1 MNYFEQ
7 KEYMKNL
14 YGGADTSPKREYET
28 LSFDPEET
36 LSVDDIRQDYKYNQP
51 IRDYMIERMGVDYN
65 DKSDEEVVDDFV
77 KHMRYFNSNTVM
89 TAGEVRFVTKANKRQ
104 KETARKAYQIYDQLG
119 NVFVNDG
126 LMGAVKGV
134 GDYVFA
140 AASDPTNYLGILTGG
155 IGRAAAGGVQVS
167 GKQVIKAAV
176 RRAGREALQS
186 GATKQAAIDAG
197 RKAGREAAARA
208 AASGMTKKRTQG
220 VYDKVSKLIET
231 EAMKTIPKDAMK
243 KAQQDLFKSAAT
255 KSLYA
260 TTALDATAAVYQ
272 DIANQQARLEVGAQD
287 SFSKTQSAFSG
298 LLGGV
303 AGGAQLVARKIG
315 AGKSGLEDTRTETEK
330 LAQNTIDLY
339 APILK
344 KADTPEAAKAIRK
357 AADKWNAKVA
367 RGKKGRGEILNDSQ
381 LIKEIMFGDPAELKP
396 GEIGG
401 LVGVFRSKGYKIGKE
416 IHISDVM
423 TNVANSLTQKELK
436 DINTSL
442 GKHTGF
448 NFGNLTGTRVKL
460 GDLMADRFSEAGK
473 TLQVASEVS
482 KTLNAGLLAAETKI
496 KLQADPIKDA
506 QKREITLSDG
516 TKQLKPAEPFRYGQS
531 VWKRLL
537 VSSPATTALNVAGFS
552 QYYVGQTVADL
563 FSATGLMTKG
573 LAQSATNR
581 AAAQESF
588 RQARALS
595 SLQVQKIRN
604 LMDPYTTRD
613 AYMKFLED
621 PENLDTQKVLF
632 ETMAG
637 GVDASAKR
645 YGMNPDSKTF
655 RNVEAFTRA
664 MNQITGVRIQDTF
677 TKSQMFMTDMDKYL
691 RLKRGVTLKEAL
703 LSDDII
709 IDDDVISGAL
719 DTTLKSVFAKDYTTT
734 EQPELIRTAAKFVET
749 VSNTPFLGTI
759 LPFGRF
765 FNNVVATAYQ
775 WGPFSAPETLFKPMY
790 KRIVKNEG
798 MGVSEMD
805 AAARTTVGIAGL
817 ILAMQYDEE
826 RRDDGLGVYEINVGG
841 GKIIDAK
848 NTYPFSAFLA
858 AGRITNMLRN
868 SETVPPELIQEMG
881 TQVAV
886 GQLAKDAQFGNDLNN
901 LLDVLINQDEGA
913 RGASIDSF
921 AKTFG
926 NLTAGVTR
934 PLDAINKVVGFAM
947 GTDTAKDVR
956 QADGL
961 GLFTQTSTKYF
972 DNILEAFIGKTD
984 TITGEDLKVA
994 TREGEIYDANPFAR
1008 IFGLTIKQGRTAT
1021 EKAYSMSE
1029 MQAWTAN
1036 ERSKLPAYDRA
1047 FNGMLAPILE
1057 RSTQRLLR
1065 TERFKKA
1072 DLPERRGMLKA
1083 VLRSAKKQI
1092 RERLDDGYTTGGEN
1106 IKLRA
1111 VYKAQSKFSKEITR
1125 EAKKVMKEK
1134 FGVSGALEDYSFAE
1148 LDLFIS
1154 YSEHLKDAY
1163 DEADQL

>member
-14 YGGADTSPKREYET
+14 YGGVDTSTTKKEYET

-36 LSVDDIRQDYKYNQP
+36 LSVEDIRKDYKYSQP
-51 IRDYMIERMGVDYN
+51 IRDYMIERMGVDYQT
-65 DKSDEEVVDDFV
+65 KSDEDVVDDFV
-77 KHMRYFNSNTVM
+77 KHMRYFNANTVM

-155 IGRAAAGGVQVS
+155 LGRAAAGGAQVS
-167 GKQVIKAAV
+167 GRQVIKAAV
-176 RRAGREALQS
+176 RKAGRDALGS
-186 GATKQAAIDAG
+186 GATKKAARDAG
-197 RKAGREAAARA
+197 RRAGREAAARA
-208 AASGMTKKRTQG
+208 AAQGMSTKRTKG
-220 VYDKVSKLIET
+220 VYDKVSSIV
-231 EAMKTIPKDAMK
+231 EADTKKSIPRDAMK
-243 KAQQDLFKSAAT
+243 EAQKDLFKTAAN

-272 DIANQQARLEVGAQD
+272 DIANQNIMIDVGAQET
-287 SFSKTQSAFSG
+287 FSKTQSAFSG

-303 AGGAQLVARKIG
+303 AGGAQLVARKLG
-315 AGKSGLEDTRTETEK
+315 AGKSGFEDTRTETEK
-330 LAQNTIDLY
+330 LAQKTIDEY

-367 RGKKGRGEILNDSQ
+367 RGKKGRGKIDDSQ
-381 LIKEIMFGDPAELKP
+381 LIREIMFGDVD

-401 LVGVFRSKGYKIGKE
+401 LVGVFRSKGYKVGKE
-416 IHISDVM
+416 VHISDVM

-436 DINTSL
+436 DINTSMS
-442 GKHTGF
+442 KHTGF
-448 NFGNLTGTRVKL
+448 KFGNLTGARVKL

-473 TLQVASEVS
+473 TLQIASQVS

-496 KLQADPIKDA
+496 KLQSGIIKNA
-506 QKREITLSDG
+506 EESEITLADG
-516 TKQLKPAEPFRYGQS
+516 TKMPKPAEPLRYGQS

-563 FSATGLMTKG
+563 FSSTALMTLG
-573 LAQSATNR
+573 VAQSVTNR
-581 AAAQESF
+581 KAAQESF

-621 PENLDTQKVLF
+621 PENLDAQKVLF

-645 YGMNPDSKTF
+645 YGMNPDSKSF

-775 WGPFSAPETLFKPMY
+775 WGPFSAPETLLKPMY

-805 AAARTTVGIAGL
+805 AAARTTVGVAGL
-817 ILAMQYDEE
+817 ILASQYDKE

-858 AGRITNMLRN
+858 AGRIVNMLSN
-868 SETVPPELIQEMG
+868 SEKVPPELIQEMG

-901 LLDVLINQDEGA
+901 ILDVLINQDEGA
-913 RGASIDSF
+913 RGAQF
-921 AKTFG
+921 NAFQKTFG
-926 NLTAGVTR
+926 NILAGTTR
-934 PLDAINKVVGFAM
+934 PLDAVNKIVGFAM

-956 QADGL
+956 QADGA

-1029 MQAWTAN
+1029 MQAWTAS

-1057 RSTQRLLR
+1057 RQTQRLLR
-1065 TERFKKA
+1065 TEKFVKA

-1092 RERLDDGYTTGGEN
+1092 RDRLDDGYTTGDN
-1106 IKLRA
+1106 VKLRA
-1111 VYKAQSKFSKEITR
+1111 VYKAQSRFSKEITS
-1125 EAKKVMKEK
+1125 EAQKVMKEK
-1134 FGVSGALEDYSFAE
+1134 FGVSGEIEDYSFAE

-1163 DEADQL
+1163 DEAGQL

>member
-14 YGGADTSPKREYET
+14 YGSTDTSTKKEYET

-36 LSVDDIRQDYKYNQP
+36 LSVDDIRKDYKYNSP
-51 IRDYMIERMGVDYN
+51 IRDYMIERMGIDYQT
-65 DKSDEEVVDDFV
+65 KSDEAVVDDFV
-77 KHMRYFNSNTVM
+77 QHMRYFNSNTVS

-155 IGRAAAGGVQVS
+155 IGRAAAGGIQVS

-186 GATKQAAIDAG
+186 GATKKAAREVGREAG
-197 RKAGREAAARA
+197 RKAAARA
-208 AASGMTKKRTQG
+208 AAQGMSTKRTKG
-220 VYDKVSKLIET
+220 VYDKVSGIV
-231 EAMKTIPKDAMK
+231 EAEAKKSIPRDAMK
-243 KAQQDLFKSAAT
+243 AKQADLFKTAAT

-272 DIANQQARLEVGAQD
+272 DIANQEARLEVGAQD
-287 SFSKTQSAFSG
+287 SFSKTQSAFSA

-303 AGGAQLVARKIG
+303 AGGAQLVTRKLG
-315 AGKSGLEDTRTETEK
+315 AGKSGFEDTRTETEK
-330 LAQNTIDLY
+330 LAQRTIDEY

-367 RGKKGRGEILNDSQ
+367 RGKKGRGQTIDDSQ
-381 LIKEIMFGDPAELKP
+381 LIREIMFGDVE

-436 DINTSL
+436 DINTSMS
-442 GKHTGF
+442 KYTGF

-473 TLQVASEVS
+473 TLQVASQVS

-496 KLQADPIKDA
+496 KLQVNTIKKAESD
-506 QKREITLSDG
+506 EITLADG
-516 TKQLKPAEPFRYGQS
+516 TKAPKPAEPFRYGQS

-552 QYYVGQTVADL
+552 QYYVGQTIADL
-563 FSATGLMTKG
+563 FSSTALMTKG

-581 AAAQESF
+581 AGAQESF

-621 PENLDTQKVLF
+621 PANLDAQKVLF

-645 YGMNPDSKTF
+645 YGMDPNNPAF
-655 RNVEAFTRA
+655 RNVEAFTKA

-703 LSDDII
+703 LSDDIL
-709 IDDDVISGAL
+709 IDDEVIQGAL
-719 DTTLKSVFAKDYTTT
+719 DTTLKSVFAKDYTTA

-749 VSNTPFLGTI
+749 VSNTPGLGTI

-775 WGPFSAPETLFKPMY
+775 WSFLSAPETILKPMM
-790 KRIVKNEG
+790 KRMAKTEG
-798 MGVSEMD
+798 VDNISVMD
-805 AAARTTVGIAGL
+805 AAARTTVGTAGL
-817 ILAMQYDEE
+817 ILAAQYDKE
-826 RRDDGLGVYEINVGG
+826 RRDDGLGVFEINVGG
-841 GKIIDAK
+841 GKIVDAK

-858 AGRITNMLRN
+858 AGRIINMKLN
-868 SETVPPELIQEMG
+868 GETVPPELIQEMG

-901 LLDVLINQDEGA
+901 LLDVLINQDGGA
-913 RGASIDSF
+913 RGAQMDAF
-921 AKTFG
+921 QKTFG
-926 NLTAGVTR
+926 NILAGTTR
-934 PLDAINKVVGFAM
+934 PLDAVNKIVGFAM

-1029 MQAWTAN
+1029 MQAWTAS

-1057 RSTQRLLR
+1057 RQTQRLLR
-1065 TERFKKA
+1065 TEQFMKA

-1092 RERLDDGYTTGGEN
+1092 REKLDNGYTTGDN
-1106 IKLRA
+1106 VKLRA
-1111 VYKAQSKFSKEITR
+1111 VYKAQSKFSKEITS
-1125 EAKKVMKEK
+1125 EAKKVLKEK
-1134 FGVSGALEDYSFAE
+1134 FGVSGEIEDYSFAE

-1163 DEADQL
+1163 DEAGQL

>member
-14 YGGADTSPKREYET
+14 YGGADTSPKKDYET

-36 LSVDDIRQDYKYNQP
+36 LSVDDIRKDYKYNQP

-176 RRAGREALQS
+176 RRAGRDALRS
-186 GATKQAAIDAG
+186 GATKQAAKDAG
-197 RKAGREAAARA
+197 IKAGKEAAARA
-208 AASGMTKKRTQG
+208 AAQGMSTKRTKG
-220 VYDKVSKLIET
+220 VYDKVSNIVET
-231 EAMKTIPKDAMK
+231 EAKKAIPRDAMK
-243 KAQQDLFKSAAT
+243 KAQQDLFKTAAT

-272 DIANQQARLEVGAQD
+272 DIANQQARLAVGAQD
-287 SFSKTQSAFSG
+287 SFSKTQSAFSA

-303 AGGAQLVARKIG
+303 AGGAQLLTRKIG
-315 AGKSGLEDTRTETEK
+315 AGKSGFEDTRTETEK
-330 LAQNTIDLY
+330 LAQKTIDEY

-367 RGKKGRGEILNDSQ
+367 KGDPNKDIIDDSQ
-381 LIKEIMFGDPAELKP
+381 LIREIMFGDPDELKP

-401 LVGVFRSKGYKIGKE
+401 LVGVFRSKGYKVGKE
-416 IHISDVM
+416 VHISDVM

-436 DINTSL
+436 DINTSMS
-442 GKHTGF
+442 KYTGF

-460 GDLMADRFSEAGK
+460 GDLMASRFSEAGK
-473 TLQVASEVS
+473 TLQIASQVS
-482 KTLNAGLLAAETKI
+482 KTLNSGLLAAETKI
-496 KLQADPIKDA
+496 KLQTEAIDA
-506 QKREITLSDG
+506 
-516 TKQLKPAEPFRYGQS
+516 AEAKGAKASEPLRYGQS

-563 FSATGLMTKG
+563 FSSTALMTKG
-573 LAQSATNR
+573 LAQSVTNR
-581 AAAQESF
+581 NAAQESF

-621 PENLDTQKVLF
+621 PENLDAQKVLF

-645 YGMNPDSKTF
+645 YGMNPDSKSF

-691 RLKRGVTLKEAL
+691 RLRRGVTLKEAL

-709 IDDDVISGAL
+709 IDDEVISGAL
-719 DTTLKSVFAKDYTTT
+719 DTTLKSVFAKDYTTA

-775 WGPFSAPETLFKPMY
+775 WGPFSAPETLLKPMI
-790 KRIVKNEG
+790 KRIAKMEG
-798 MGVSEMD
+798 KDNISVMD
-805 AAARTTVGIAGL
+805 AAARTTVGTAGL
-817 ILAMQYDEE
+817 ILAAQYDQE
-826 RRDDGLGVYEINVGG
+826 RRDEGLGVYEINIGG

-858 AGRITNMLRN
+858 AGRILNMKMN
-868 SETVPPELIQEMG
+868 GETVPPELIQEMG

-913 RGASIDSF
+913 RGASIDAFS
-921 AKTFG
+921 KTFG

-1057 RSTQRLLR
+1057 RQTQRLLK
-1065 TERFKKA
+1065 TERFMKA

-1092 RERLDDGYTTGGEN
+1092 RERLDDGYTTGAEN
-1106 IKLRA
+1106 MKLRA
-1111 VYKAQSKFSKEITR
+1111 AYKAQSRFSKEITT
-1125 EAKKVMKEK
+1125 ESKKVMKEK
-1134 FGVSGALEDYSFAE
+1134 FGVSGEIEDYSFAE

-1163 DEADQL
+1163 DEAGQL

>member
-14 YGGADTSPKREYET
+14 YGSTDTSTKKEYET

-36 LSVDDIRQDYKYNQP
+36 LSVDDIRKDYKYNSP
-51 IRDYMIERMGVDYN
+51 IRDYMIERMGIDYQT
-65 DKSDEEVVDDFV
+65 KSDEAVVDDFV
-77 KHMRYFNSNTVM
+77 QHMRYFNSNTVS

-155 IGRAAAGGVQVS
+155 IGRAAAGGIQVS

-186 GATKQAAIDAG
+186 GATKKAARDAG
-197 RKAGREAAARA
+197 RKAGRAAAARA
-208 AASGMTKKRTQG
+208 AAQGMSTKRTKG
-220 VYDKVSKLIET
+220 VYDKVSGIV
-231 EAMKTIPKDAMK
+231 EAEAKKSIPRDAMK
-243 KAQQDLFKSAAT
+243 AKQADLFKTAAT

-272 DIANQQARLEVGAQD
+272 DIANQEARLEVGAQD
-287 SFSKTQSAFSG
+287 SFSKTQSAFSA

-303 AGGAQLVARKIG
+303 AGGAQLVTRKLG
-315 AGKSGLEDTRTETEK
+315 AGKSGFEDTRTETEK
-330 LAQNTIDLY
+330 LAQRTIDEY

-367 RGKKGRGEILNDSQ
+367 RGKKGRGQTIDDSQ
-381 LIKEIMFGDPAELKP
+381 LIREIMFGDVE

-436 DINTSL
+436 DINTSMS
-442 GKHTGF
+442 KYTGF

-473 TLQVASEVS
+473 TLQVASQVS

-496 KLQADPIKDA
+496 KLQVNTIKKAESD
-506 QKREITLSDG
+506 EITLADG
-516 TKQLKPAEPFRYGQS
+516 TKAPKPAEPFRYGQS

-552 QYYVGQTVADL
+552 QYYVGQTIADL
-563 FSATGLMTKG
+563 FSSTALMTKG

-581 AAAQESF
+581 AGAQESF

-621 PENLDTQKVLF
+621 PANLDAQKVLF

-645 YGMNPDSKTF
+645 YGMDPNNPAF
-655 RNVEAFTRA
+655 RNVEAFTKA

-703 LSDDII
+703 LSDDIL
-709 IDDDVISGAL
+709 IDDEVIQGAL
-719 DTTLKSVFAKDYTTT
+719 DTTLKSVFAKDYTTA

-749 VSNTPFLGTI
+749 VSNTPGLGTI

-775 WGPFSAPETLFKPMY
+775 WSFLSAPETILKPMM
-790 KRIVKNEG
+790 KRMAKTEG
-798 MGVSEMD
+798 VDNISVMD
-805 AAARTTVGIAGL
+805 AAARTTVGTAGL
-817 ILAMQYDEE
+817 ILAAQYDKE
-826 RRDDGLGVYEINVGG
+826 RRDDGLGVFEINVGG
-841 GKIIDAK
+841 GKIVDAK

-858 AGRITNMLRN
+858 AGRIINMKLN
-868 SETVPPELIQEMG
+868 GETVPPELIQEMG

-901 LLDVLINQDEGA
+901 LLDVLINQDGGA
-913 RGASIDSF
+913 RGAQMDAF
-921 AKTFG
+921 QKTFG
-926 NLTAGVTR
+926 NILAGTTR
-934 PLDAINKVVGFAM
+934 PLDAVNKIVGFAM

-1029 MQAWTAN
+1029 MQAWTAS

-1057 RSTQRLLR
+1057 RQTQRLLR
-1065 TERFKKA
+1065 TEQFMKA

-1092 RERLDDGYTTGGEN
+1092 REKLDNGYTTGDN
-1106 IKLRA
+1106 VKLRA
-1111 VYKAQSKFSKEITR
+1111 VYKAQSKFSKEITS
-1125 EAKKVMKEK
+1125 EAKKVLKEK
-1134 FGVSGALEDYSFAE
+1134 FGVSGEIEDYSFAE

-1163 DEADQL
+1163 DEAGQL

>member
-14 YGGADTSPKREYET
+14 YGGVDTSTTKKEYET

-36 LSVDDIRQDYKYNQP
+36 LSVEDIRKDYKYSQP
-51 IRDYMIERMGVDYN
+51 IRDYMIERMGVDYQT
-65 DKSDEEVVDDFV
+65 KSDEDVVDDFV
-77 KHMRYFNSNTVM
+77 KHMRYFNANTVM

-155 IGRAAAGGVQVS
+155 LGRAAAGGAQVS
-167 GKQVIKAAV
+167 GRQVIKAAV
-176 RRAGREALQS
+176 RKAGRDALGS
-186 GATKQAAIDAG
+186 GATKKAARDAG
-197 RKAGREAAARA
+197 RRAGREAAARA
-208 AASGMTKKRTQG
+208 AAQGMSTKRTKG
-220 VYDKVSKLIET
+220 VYDKVSSIVEEGTK
-231 EAMKTIPKDAMK
+231 KSIPRDAMK
-243 KAQQDLFKSAAT
+243 EAQKDLFKTAAN

-272 DIANQQARLEVGAQD
+272 DIANQNIMIDVGAQET
-287 SFSKTQSAFSG
+287 FSKTQSAFSG

-303 AGGAQLVARKIG
+303 AGGAQLVARKLG
-315 AGKSGLEDTRTETEK
+315 AGKSGFEDTRTETEK
-330 LAQNTIDLY
+330 LAQKTIDEY

-367 RGKKGRGEILNDSQ
+367 RGKKGRGKIDDSQ
-381 LIKEIMFGDPAELKP
+381 LIREIMFGDVD

-401 LVGVFRSKGYKIGKE
+401 LVGVFRSKGYKVGKE
-416 IHISDVM
+416 VHISDVM

-436 DINTSL
+436 DINTSMS
-442 GKHTGF
+442 KHTGF
-448 NFGNLTGTRVKL
+448 KFGNLTGARVKL

-473 TLQVASEVS
+473 TLQIASQVS

-496 KLQADPIKDA
+496 KLQSGIIKNA
-506 QKREITLSDG
+506 EESEITLADG
-516 TKQLKPAEPFRYGQS
+516 TKMPKPAEPLRYGQS

-563 FSATGLMTKG
+563 FSSTALMTLG
-573 LAQSATNR
+573 VAQSVTNR
-581 AAAQESF
+581 KAAQESF

-621 PENLDTQKVLF
+621 PENLDAQKVLF

-645 YGMNPDSKTF
+645 YGMNPDSKSF

-775 WGPFSAPETLFKPMY
+775 WGPFSAPETLLKPMY

-817 ILAMQYDEE
+817 ILASQYDKE

-841 GKIIDAK
+841 GKIVDAK

-858 AGRITNMLRN
+858 AGRILNMKLN
-868 SETVPPELIQEMG
+868 GKKVPPELIQEMG

-913 RGASIDSF
+913 RGAQF
-921 AKTFG
+921 NAFQKTFG
-926 NLTAGVTR
+926 NLLAGTTR
-934 PLDAINKVVGFAM
+934 PLDAVNKAVGFAM

-1029 MQAWTAN
+1029 MQAWTAS

-1057 RSTQRLLR
+1057 RQTQRLLR
-1065 TERFKKA
+1065 TEKFVKA

-1092 RERLDDGYTTGGEN
+1092 RDRLDDGYTTGDN
-1106 IKLRA
+1106 VKLRA
-1111 VYKAQSKFSKEITR
+1111 VYKAQSRFSKEITS
-1125 EAKKVMKEK
+1125 EAQKVMKEK
-1134 FGVSGALEDYSFAE
+1134 FGVSGEIEDYSFAE

-1163 DEADQL
+1163 DEAGQL

>member
-186 GATKQAAIDAG
+186 GATKQAAKDAG
-197 RKAGREAAARA
+197 IKAGKEAAARA
-208 AASGMTKKRTQG
+208 AAQGMTAKRTKG
-220 VYDKVSKLIET
+220 VYDKVSKLVET
-231 EAMKTIPKDAMK
+231 EAMKTMPKDAMK
-243 KAQQDLFKSAAT
+243 KAQQDLFKTAAT

-272 DIANQQARLEVGAQD
+272 DIANQEARLEVGAQD
-287 SFSKTQSAFSG
+287 SFSKTQSAFSA

-303 AGGAQLVARKIG
+303 AGGAQLITRKLG
-315 AGKSGLEDTRTETEK
+315 AGKSGFEDTRTETEK

-344 KADTPEAAKAIRK
+344 KAHTPEAAKAIRK

-367 RGKKGRGEILNDSQ
+367 RGKKGRGELDDSQ
-381 LIKEIMFGDPAELKP
+381 LIREIMFGDVD

-401 LVGVFRSKGYKIGKE
+401 LVGVFRSKGYKVGKE
-416 IHISDVM
+416 VHISDVM

-436 DINTSL
+436 DINKSI
-442 GKHTGF
+442 GKYTGF

-473 TLQVASEVS
+473 TLQVASQVS

-496 KLQADPIKDA
+496 KLQSNTIKKAEDSE
-506 QKREITLSDG
+506 KTLADG
-516 TKQLKPAEPFRYGQS
+516 TKVPKPPEPLRYGQS

-563 FSATGLMTKG
+563 FSSTALMTKG
-573 LAQSATNR
+573 LAQSVTNR
-581 AAAQESF
+581 NAAQESF

-621 PENLDTQKVLF
+621 PANLDAQKVLF

-645 YGMNPDSKTF
+645 YGMNPDRKAF

-709 IDDDVISGAL
+709 IDDEVISGAL
-719 DTTLKSVFAKDYTTT
+719 DTTLKSVFAKDYTTK

-749 VSNTPFLGTI
+749 VSNTPGLGTI

-775 WGPFSAPETLFKPMY
+775 WGPFSAPETLLKPMY
-790 KRIVKNEG
+790 KRIVKKEG

-805 AAARTTVGIAGL
+805 AAARTTVGVAGL

-858 AGRITNMLRN
+858 AGRILNMKRN
-868 SETVPPELIQEMG
+868 GEKVPPELIQEMG

-913 RGASIDSF
+913 RGASIDAF

-934 PLDAINKVVGFAM
+934 PLDAINKIVGFAM

-961 GLFTQTSTKYF
+961 GVFTQTSTKYF

-1057 RSTQRLLR
+1057 RQTQRLLK
-1065 TERFKKA
+1065 TERFMKA

-1092 RERLDDGYTTGGEN
+1092 RERLDDGYTTGAEN
-1106 IKLRA
+1106 MKLRA
-1111 VYKAQSKFSKEITR
+1111 AYKAQSKFSKEITS

-1134 FGVSGALEDYSFAE
+1134 FGVSGEIEDYSFAE

-1163 DEADQL
+1163 DEAGQL

>member
-1 MNYFEQ
+1 
-7 KEYMKNL
+7 MKNL
-14 YGGADTSPKREYET
+14 YSGADSSSEKKYET

-36 LSVDDIRQDYKYNQP
+36 LSVDDIRKDYKYNQP
-51 IRDYMIERMGVDYN
+51 IRDYMIERMGVDYQT
-65 DKSDEEVVDDFV
+65 KSDEDVVDDFV

-89 TAGEVRFVTKANKRQ
+89 TAGEVRFVTKANDRQ

-176 RRAGREALQS
+176 RKAGRDALRS
-186 GATKQAAIDAG
+186 GATKKAAREAG
-197 RKAGREAAARA
+197 RKAGKEAAERAAAR
-208 AASGMTKKRTQG
+208 GMTDKRTKG
-220 VYDKVSKLIET
+220 IYDKVSKLVET
-231 EAMKTIPKDAMK
+231 EAKKTIPRDAMK
-243 KAQQDLFKSAAT
+243 EAQKNLFRTAAT

-272 DIANQQARLEVGAQD
+272 DIANQEIMLDVGAQET
-287 SFSKTQSAFSG
+287 FSKTQSAFSG

-303 AGGAQLVARKIG
+303 AGGAQLVARKLG
-315 AGKSGLEDTRTETEK
+315 AGKSGFEDTRT
-330 LAQNTIDLY
+330 
-339 APILK
+339 
-344 KADTPEAAKAIRK
+344 
-357 AADKWNAKVA
+357 DKWNAKVA
-367 RGKKGRGEILNDSQ
+367 RGKKGRGEVIDDSQ
-381 LIKEIMFGDPAELKP
+381 LIREIMFGDVE

-401 LVGVFRSKGYKIGKE
+401 LVGVFRSKGYKVGKE
-416 IHISDVM
+416 VHISDVM
-423 TNVANSLTQKELK
+423 TNVANSLTQKELE
-436 DINTSL
+436 DINIAFA
-442 GKHTGF
+442 KHTGF
-448 NFGNLTGTRVKL
+448 KFGDLTGARVKL

-473 TLQVASEVS
+473 TLQVASQVS
-482 KTLNAGLLAAETKI
+482 KTLNSGLLAAETKI
-496 KLQADPIKDA
+496 KLQSNTIKKA
-506 QKREITLSDG
+506 EESEKTLADG
-516 TKQLKPAEPFRYGQS
+516 TKVPKPPEPLRYGQS

-552 QYYVGQTVADL
+552 QYYVGQTIADL
-563 FSATGLMTKG
+563 FSSTALMTKG
-573 LAQSATNR
+573 VAQSTYNTK
-581 AAAQESF
+581 AAQESF

-595 SLQVQKIRN
+595 SLQVQKLRN

-621 PENLDTQKVLF
+621 PENLDAQKVLF

-645 YGMNPDSKTF
+645 YGMNPDSKAF

-709 IDDDVISGAL
+709 IDDEVISGAL
-719 DTTLKSVFAKDYTTT
+719 DTTLKSVFAKDYTTK
-734 EQPELIRTAAKFVET
+734 EQPEIIRTAAKFVET

-775 WGPFSAPETLFKPMY
+775 WGPFSAPETLLKPMY
-790 KRIVKNEG
+790 KRIVKKEG

-817 ILAMQYDEE
+817 ILASQYDKE
-826 RRDDGLGVYEINVGG
+826 RRDEGLGVYEINVGG

-858 AGRITNMLRN
+858 AGRIFNMKLN
-868 SETVPPELIQEMG
+868 GETVPPELIQEMG

-913 RGASIDSF
+913 RGAQFDAF
-921 AKTFG
+921 NKTFG
-926 NLTAGVTR
+926 NFLAGVTR
-934 PLDAINKVVGFAM
+934 PLDAVNKVVGFAM
-947 GTDTAKDVR
+947 GTDAAKDVR

-1057 RSTQRLLR
+1057 RQTQRLLR
-1065 TERFKKA
+1065 TEQFMKA

-1092 RERLDDGYTTGGEN
+1092 RERLDDGYTTGDN
-1106 IKLRA
+1106 VKLRA
-1111 VYKAQSKFSKEITR
+1111 AYKAKSKFSKEITT
-1125 EAKKVMKEK
+1125 EAKKVLKEK
-1134 FGVSGALEDYSFAE
+1134 FGVSGDIEDYSFAE

-1163 DEADQL
+1163 DEAGQL

>member
-14 YGGADTSPKREYET
+14 YGGVDTSTTKKEYET

-36 LSVDDIRQDYKYNQP
+36 LSVEDIRKDYKYSQP
-51 IRDYMIERMGVDYN
+51 IRDYMIERMGVDYQT
-65 DKSDEEVVDDFV
+65 KSDEDVVDDFV
-77 KHMRYFNSNTVM
+77 KHMRYFNANTVM

-155 IGRAAAGGVQVS
+155 LGRAAAGGAQVS
-167 GKQVIKAAV
+167 GRQVIKAAV
-176 RRAGREALQS
+176 RKAGRDALGS
-186 GATKQAAIDAG
+186 GATKKAARDAG
-197 RKAGREAAARA
+197 RRAGREAAARA
-208 AASGMTKKRTQG
+208 AAQGMSTKRTKGVYYKVSSIVEEGTKK
-220 VYDKVSKLIET
+220 S
-231 EAMKTIPKDAMK
+231 IPRDAMK
-243 KAQQDLFKSAAT
+243 EAQKDLFKTAAN

-272 DIANQQARLEVGAQD
+272 DIANQNIMIDVGAQET
-287 SFSKTQSAFSG
+287 FSKTQSAFSG

-303 AGGAQLVARKIG
+303 AGGAQLVARKLG
-315 AGKSGLEDTRTETEK
+315 AGKSGFEDTRTETEK

-367 RGKKGRGEILNDSQ
+367 RGKKGRGKIDDSQ
-381 LIKEIMFGDPAELKP
+381 LIREIMFGDVD

-401 LVGVFRSKGYKIGKE
+401 LVGVFRSKGYKVGKE
-416 IHISDVM
+416 VHISDVM

-436 DINTSL
+436 DINTSMS
-442 GKHTGF
+442 KHTGF
-448 NFGNLTGTRVKL
+448 KFGNLTGARVKL

-473 TLQVASEVS
+473 TLQIASQVS

-496 KLQADPIKDA
+496 KLQSGIIKNA
-506 QKREITLSDG
+506 EESEITLADG
-516 TKQLKPAEPFRYGQS
+516 TKMPKPAEPLRYGQS

-563 FSATGLMTKG
+563 FSSTALMTLG
-573 LAQSATNR
+573 VAQSVTNR
-581 AAAQESF
+581 KAAQESF

-621 PENLDTQKVLF
+621 PENLDAQKVLF

-645 YGMNPDSKTF
+645 YGMNPDSKSF

-775 WGPFSAPETLFKPMY
+775 WGPFSAPETLLKPMY

-805 AAARTTVGIAGL
+805 AAARTTVGVAGL
-817 ILAMQYDEE
+817 ILASQYDKE

-858 AGRITNMLRN
+858 AGRIVNMLSN
-868 SETVPPELIQEMG
+868 SEKVPPELIQEMG

-913 RGASIDSF
+913 RGAQF
-921 AKTFG
+921 NAFQKTFG
-926 NLTAGVTR
+926 NLLAGTTR
-934 PLDAINKVVGFAM
+934 PLDAVNKIVGFAM

-1029 MQAWTAN
+1029 MQAWTAS

-1057 RSTQRLLR
+1057 RQTQRLLR
-1065 TERFKKA
+1065 TEKFVKA

-1092 RERLDDGYTTGGEN
+1092 RDRLDDGYTTGDN
-1106 IKLRA
+1106 VKLRA
-1111 VYKAQSKFSKEITR
+1111 VYKAQSRFSKEITS
-1125 EAKKVMKEK
+1125 EAQKVMKEK
-1134 FGVSGALEDYSFAE
+1134 FGVSGEIEDYSFAE

-1163 DEADQL
+1163 DEAGQL

>member
-208 AASGMTKKRTQG
+208 AARGMTDKRTKG
-220 VYDKVSKLIET
+220 VYDKVSKLVET
-231 EAMKTIPKDAMK
+231 EAMKTMPKDAMK

-272 DIANQQARLEVGAQD
+272 DIANQEARLEVGAQD
-287 SFSKTQSAFSG
+287 SFSKTQSAFSA

-303 AGGAQLVARKIG
+303 AGGAQLITRKLG
-315 AGKSGLEDTRTETEK
+315 AGKSGFEDTRTETEK

-367 RGKKGRGEILNDSQ
+367 RGKKGRGEILDDSQ
-381 LIKEIMFGDPAELKP
+381 LIREIMFGDVD

-401 LVGVFRSKGYKIGKE
+401 LVGVFRAKGYKVGKE
-416 IHISDVM
+416 VHISDVM

-473 TLQVASEVS
+473 TLQVASQVS

-496 KLQADPIKDA
+496 KLQSNTIKKAEDA
-506 QKREITLSDG
+506 EKTLADG
-516 TKQLKPAEPFRYGQS
+516 TKVPKPAEPIRYGQS

-563 FSATGLMTKG
+563 FSSTALMTKG
-573 LAQSATNR
+573 LAQSVTNR
-581 AAAQESF
+581 NAAQESF

-621 PENLDTQKVLF
+621 PENLNAQKVLF

-645 YGMNPDSKTF
+645 YGMDPNNPTF

-709 IDDDVISGAL
+709 IDDEVISGAL
-719 DTTLKSVFAKDYTTT
+719 DTTLKSVFAKDYTTA

-749 VSNTPFLGTI
+749 VSNTPGLGTI

-775 WGPFSAPETLFKPMY
+775 WSFLSAPETLLKPVFKRMA
-790 KRIVKNEG
+790 KTEG
-798 MGVSEMD
+798 VDNITEMD
-805 AAARTTVGIAGL
+805 AAARTIVGTAGL
-817 ILAMQYDEE
+817 ALAAQYDKE
-826 RRDDGLGVYEINVGG
+826 RRDDGLGVFEINVGG

-858 AGRITNMLRN
+858 AGRIVNMKMN
-868 SETVPPELIQEMG
+868 GETVPPELIQEMG

-901 LLDVLINQDEGA
+901 ILDVLINQDEGA
-913 RGASIDSF
+913 RGAQF
-921 AKTFG
+921 NAFQKTFG
-926 NLTAGVTR
+926 NILAGTTR
-934 PLDAINKVVGFAM
+934 PLDAVNKIVGFAM

-956 QADGL
+956 QADGA

-1047 FNGMLAPILE
+1047 FNGMLAPVLE

-1065 TERFKKA
+1065 TERFMKA

-1106 IKLRA
+1106 MKLRA
-1111 VYKAQSKFSKEITR
+1111 VYKAQSKFSKEITS

-1134 FGVSGALEDYSFAE
+1134 FGVSGELEDYSFAE

-1163 DEADQL
+1163 DEAGQL

>member
-208 AASGMTKKRTQG
+208 AARGMTKTRTKG
-220 VYDKVSKLIET
+220 VYDKVSKLVET
-231 EAMKTIPKDAMK
+231 EAMKTMPRDAMK
-243 KAQQDLFKSAAT
+243 KAQQDLFKTAAT

-272 DIANQQARLEVGAQD
+272 DIANQNIMIDVGAQET
-287 SFSKTQSAFSG
+287 FSKTQSAFSG

-303 AGGAQLVARKIG
+303 AGGAQLVARKLG
-315 AGKSGLEDTRTETEK
+315 AGKSGFEDTRTETEK

-367 RGKKGRGEILNDSQ
+367 RGKKGRGDVIDDSQ
-381 LIKEIMFGDPAELKP
+381 LIREIMFGDVD

-401 LVGVFRSKGYKIGKE
+401 LVGVFRSKGYKVGKE
-416 IHISDVM
+416 VHISDVM

-436 DINTSL
+436 DINTSMS
-442 GKHTGF
+442 KHTGF
-448 NFGNLTGTRVKL
+448 KFGNLTGARVKL

-473 TLQVASEVS
+473 TLQIASQVS

-496 KLQADPIKDA
+496 KLQSGIIKNA
-506 QKREITLSDG
+506 EESEITLADG
-516 TKQLKPAEPFRYGQS
+516 TKMPKPAEPLRYGQS

-563 FSATGLMTKG
+563 FSSTALMTLG
-573 LAQSATNR
+573 VAQSVTNR
-581 AAAQESF
+581 KAAQESF

-621 PENLDTQKVLF
+621 PENLDAQKVLF

-645 YGMNPDSKTF
+645 YGMNPDSKSF

-775 WGPFSAPETLFKPMY
+775 WGPFSAPETLLKPMY

-805 AAARTTVGIAGL
+805 AAARTTVGVAGL
-817 ILAMQYDEE
+817 ILASQYDKE

-858 AGRITNMLRN
+858 AGRIVNMLSN
-868 SETVPPELIQEMG
+868 DEKVPPELIQEIG

-913 RGASIDSF
+913 RGAQF
-921 AKTFG
+921 NAFQKTFG
-926 NLTAGVTR
+926 NLLAGTTR
-934 PLDAINKVVGFAM
+934 PLDAVNKAVGFAM

-994 TREGEIYDANPFAR
+994 AREGEIYDANPFAK

-1029 MQAWTAN
+1029 MQAWTAS
-1036 ERSKLPAYDRA
+1036 ERSKLPAYDKA

-1065 TERFKKA
+1065 TERFMKA
-1072 DLPERRGMLKA
+1072 DLPGRRGMLKA

-1092 RERLDDGYTTGGEN
+1092 RERLDDGYTTGEN
-1106 IKLRA
+1106 LQLRA
-1111 VYKAQSKFSKEITR
+1111 AYKAQQKFSKEITS

-1134 FGVSGALEDYSFAE
+1134 FGVSGAIEDYSFAE

-1163 DEADQL
+1163 DEAGQL

>member
-1 MNYFEQ
+1 MNYFERQ
-7 KEYMKNL
+7 EYIKNL
-14 YGGADTSPKREYET
+14 TKGTTPDVKVSEP

-36 LSVDDIRQDYKYNQP
+36 LTVNDIQKDYKYNQP
-51 IRDYMIERMGVDYN
+51 IRDYMIERLGVDYRS
-65 DKSDEEVVDDFV
+65 KSDEQVVDDFV
-77 KHMRYFNSNTVM
+77 QHMRYFNANTVS
-89 TAGEVRFVTKANKRQ
+89 TAGEVRFVTKANDRQ

-155 IGRAAAGGVQVS
+155 IGRAAAGGVQVT
-167 GKQVIKAAV
+167 GRQVIKAAV
-176 RRAGREALQS
+176 RKAGRDALSS
-186 GATKQAAIDAG
+186 GATAKAAKEAG
-197 RKAGREAAARA
+197 RKAGQEAAARA
-208 AASGMTKKRTQG
+208 AAKGMTARRTQG
-220 VYDKVSKLIET
+220 VYENVSRIVSE
-231 EAMKTIPKDAMK
+231 EAKRTIPKDAMK
-243 KAQQDLFKSAAT
+243 AKQKELFKTAAT

-272 DIANQQARLEVGAQD
+272 DIANQEARLEVGAQD
-287 SFSKTQSAFSG
+287 SFSKTQSAFSA

-303 AGGAQLVARKIG
+303 AGGAQLVTRKLG
-315 AGKSGLEDTRTETEK
+315 AGKSGFEDTRTETEK
-330 LAQNTIDLY
+330 LAQRTIDEY

-367 RGKKGRGEILNDSQ
+367 RGKKGRGQTIDDSQ
-381 LIKEIMFGDPAELKP
+381 LIREIMFGDVE

-416 IHISDVM
+416 VHISDVM

-436 DINTSL
+436 DINTSMS
-442 GKHTGF
+442 KYTGF

-473 TLQVASEVS
+473 TLQVASQVS

-496 KLQADPIKDA
+496 KLQAGVIKKAEGDI
-506 QKREITLSDG
+506 EITLPDG
-516 TKQLKPAEPFRYGQS
+516 TKIKEPKPAEPFRYGQS

-552 QYYVGQTVADL
+552 QYYVGQTIADL
-563 FSATGLMTKG
+563 FSSTALMTKG

-581 AAAQESF
+581 AGAQESF

-621 PENLDTQKVLF
+621 PANLDAQKVLF

-645 YGMNPDSKTF
+645 YGMDPNNPAF
-655 RNVEAFTRA
+655 RNVEAFTKA

-703 LSDDII
+703 LSDDIL
-709 IDDDVISGAL
+709 IDDEVIQGAL
-719 DTTLKSVFAKDYTTT
+719 DTTLKSVFAKDYTTA

-749 VSNTPFLGTI
+749 VSNTPGLGTI

-775 WGPFSAPETLFKPMY
+775 WGPFSAPETLLKPMY

-805 AAARTTVGIAGL
+805 AAARTTVGVAGL
-817 ILAMQYDEE
+817 ILASQYDKE

-841 GKIIDAK
+841 GKIVDAK

-858 AGRITNMLRN
+858 AGRILNMKLN
-868 SETVPPELIQEMG
+868 GETVPPELIQEMG

-913 RGASIDSF
+913 RGAQF
-921 AKTFG
+921 NAFQKTFG
-926 NLTAGVTR
+926 NILAGTTR
-934 PLDAINKVVGFAM
+934 PLDAVNKIVGFAM

-1029 MQAWTAN
+1029 MQAWTAS

-1057 RSTQRLLR
+1057 RQTQRLLR
-1065 TERFKKA
+1065 TEQFMKA

-1092 RERLDDGYTTGGEN
+1092 REKLDNGYTTGDN
-1106 IKLRA
+1106 VKLRA
-1111 VYKAQSKFSKEITR
+1111 VYKAQSKFSKEITS
-1125 EAKKVMKEK
+1125 EAKKVLKEK
-1134 FGVSGALEDYSFAE
+1134 FGVSGEIEDYSFAE

-1163 DEADQL
+1163 DEAGQL

>member
-14 YGGADTSPKREYET
+14 YSGVDTSTKKEYET

-36 LSVDDIRQDYKYNQP
+36 LSVDDIRKDYKYNSP
-51 IRDYMIERMGVDYN
+51 IRDYMIERMGVDYQT
-65 DKSDEEVVDDFV
+65 KSDEDVVDDFV

-89 TAGEVRFVTKANKRQ
+89 TAGEVRFVTKANDRQ

-208 AASGMTKKRTQG
+208 AARGMTKTRTKG
-220 VYDKVSKLIET
+220 VYNKVSKLVET
-231 EAMKTIPKDAMK
+231 EAMKTMPRDAMK

-272 DIANQQARLEVGAQD
+272 DIANQEARLEVGAQD
-287 SFSKTQSAFSG
+287 SFSKTQSAFSA

-303 AGGAQLVARKIG
+303 AGGAQLVTRKLG
-315 AGKSGLEDTRTETEK
+315 AGKSGFEDTRTETEK
-330 LAQNTIDLY
+330 FAQNTIDLY

-367 RGKKGRGEILNDSQ
+367 RGKKGRGEILDDSQ
-381 LIKEIMFGDPAELKP
+381 LIREIMFGDVD

-436 DINTSL
+436 DINVSL

-473 TLQVASEVS
+473 TLQVASQVS

-496 KLQADPIKDA
+496 KLQSNTIKKA
-506 QKREITLSDG
+506 EEAEKTLADG
-516 TKQLKPAEPFRYGQS
+516 TKVPKPAEPIRYGQS

-563 FSATGLMTKG
+563 FSSTALMTKG
-573 LAQSATNR
+573 LAQSVTNR
-581 AAAQESF
+581 NGAQESF

-621 PENLDTQKVLF
+621 PENLNAQKVLF

-645 YGMNPDSKTF
+645 YGMDPNNPTF

-709 IDDDVISGAL
+709 IDDEVISGAL
-719 DTTLKSVFAKDYTTT
+719 DTTLKSVFAKDYTTA

-749 VSNTPFLGTI
+749 VSNTPGLGTI

-775 WGPFSAPETLFKPMY
+775 WSFLSAPETLLKPMI
-790 KRIVKNEG
+790 KRMAKTEG
-798 MGVSEMD
+798 VDNITEMD
-805 AAARTTVGIAGL
+805 AAARTIVGTAGL
-817 ILAMQYDEE
+817 ALAAQYDKE
-826 RRDDGLGVYEINVGG
+826 RRDDGLGVFEINVGG

-858 AGRITNMLRN
+858 AGRIVNMLSN
-868 SETVPPELIQEMG
+868 GETVPPELIQEMG

-901 LLDVLINQDEGA
+901 ILDVLINQDEGA
-913 RGASIDSF
+913 RGAQF
-921 AKTFG
+921 NAFQKTFG
-926 NLTAGVTR
+926 NILAGTTR
-934 PLDAINKVVGFAM
+934 PLDAVNKIVGFAM

-956 QADGL
+956 QADGA

-994 TREGEIYDANPFAR
+994 TREGEIYDANPFAK

-1057 RSTQRLLR
+1057 RQTQRLLR
-1065 TERFKKA
+1065 TEKFMKA

-1092 RERLDDGYTTGGEN
+1092 REKLDSGYTTGDN
-1106 IKLRA
+1106 VKLRA
-1111 VYKAQSKFSKEITR
+1111 VYKAQSKFSKEITS

-1134 FGVSGALEDYSFAE
+1134 FGVSGEIEDYSFAE

-1163 DEADQL
+1163 DEAGQL

>member
-1 MNYFEQ
+1 
-7 KEYMKNL
+7 MKNL
-14 YGGADTSPKREYET
+14 YSGADSSSEKKYET

-36 LSVDDIRQDYKYNQP
+36 LSVDDIRKDYKYNQP
-51 IRDYMIERMGVDYN
+51 IRDYMIERMGVDYQT
-65 DKSDEEVVDDFV
+65 KSDEDVVDDFV

-89 TAGEVRFVTKANKRQ
+89 TAGEVRFVTKANDRQ

-176 RRAGREALQS
+176 RKAGRDALRS
-186 GATKQAAIDAG
+186 GATKKAAREAG
-197 RKAGREAAARA
+197 RKAGKEAAERAAAR
-208 AASGMTKKRTQG
+208 GMTDKRTKG
-220 VYDKVSKLIET
+220 IYDKVSKLVET
-231 EAMKTIPKDAMK
+231 EAKKTIPRDAMK
-243 KAQQDLFKSAAT
+243 EAQKNLFRTAAT

-272 DIANQQARLEVGAQD
+272 DIANQEARLEVGAQD
-287 SFSKTQSAFSG
+287 SFSKTQSAFSA

-303 AGGAQLVARKIG
+303 AGGAQLITRKLG
-315 AGKSGLEDTRTETEK
+315 AGKSGFEDTRTETEK

-344 KADTPEAAKAIRK
+344 KTDTPEAAKAIRK
-357 AADKWNAKVA
+357 ATDKWNAKVA
-367 RGKKGRGEILNDSQ
+367 RGKKGRGEVIDDSQ
-381 LIKEIMFGDPAELKP
+381 LIREIMFGDVE

-401 LVGVFRSKGYKIGKE
+401 LVGVFRSKGYKVGKE
-416 IHISDVM
+416 VHISDVM
-423 TNVANSLTQKELK
+423 TNVANSLTQKELE
-436 DINTSL
+436 DINIAFA
-442 GKHTGF
+442 KHTGF
-448 NFGNLTGTRVKL
+448 KFGDLTGARVKL

-473 TLQVASEVS
+473 TLQVASQVS
-482 KTLNAGLLAAETKI
+482 KTLNSGLLAAETKI
-496 KLQADPIKDA
+496 KLQSNTIKKA
-506 QKREITLSDG
+506 EESEKTLADG
-516 TKQLKPAEPFRYGQS
+516 TKVPKPPEPLRYGQS

-552 QYYVGQTVADL
+552 QYYVGQTIADL
-563 FSATGLMTKG
+563 FSSTALMTKG
-573 LAQSATNR
+573 VAQSTYNTK
-581 AAAQESF
+581 AAQESF

-595 SLQVQKIRN
+595 SLQVQKLRN

-621 PENLDTQKVLF
+621 PENLDAQKVLF

-645 YGMNPDSKTF
+645 YGMDPNNPTF

-709 IDDDVISGAL
+709 IDDEVISGAL
-719 DTTLKSVFAKDYTTT
+719 DTTLKSVFAKDYTTK
-734 EQPELIRTAAKFVET
+734 EQPEIIRTAAKFVET

-775 WGPFSAPETLFKPMY
+775 WGPFSAPETLLKPMY
-790 KRIVKNEG
+790 KRIVKKEG

-817 ILAMQYDEE
+817 ILASQYDKE
-826 RRDDGLGVYEINVGG
+826 RRDEGLGVYEINVGG

-858 AGRITNMLRN
+858 AGRIFNMKLN
-868 SETVPPELIQEMG
+868 GETVPPELIQEMG

-913 RGASIDSF
+913 RGAQF
-921 AKTFG
+921 NAFQKTFG
-926 NLTAGVTR
+926 NLLAGTTR
-934 PLDAINKVVGFAM
+934 PLDAVNKIVGFAM
-947 GTDTAKDVR
+947 GKDAAKDVR

-1029 MQAWTAN
+1029 MHDWTAS
-1036 ERSKLPAYDRA
+1036 ERTKVPAYDKI
-1047 FNGMLAPILE
+1047 FNSMLAPILE
-1057 RSTQRLLR
+1057 RQTQRLLR
-1065 TERFKKA
+1065 TEQFMKA

-1092 RERLDDGYTTGGEN
+1092 RERLDDGYTTGDN
-1106 IKLRA
+1106 VKLRA
-1111 VYKAQSKFSKEITR
+1111 AYKAKSKFSKEITT
-1125 EAKKVMKEK
+1125 EAKKVLKEK
-1134 FGVSGALEDYSFAE
+1134 FGVSGDIEDYSFAE

-1163 DEADQL
+1163 DEAGQL

>member
-14 YGGADTSPKREYET
+14 YSSADTSTKKEYET

-36 LSVDDIRQDYKYNQP
+36 LSVDDIRKDYKYNQP
-51 IRDYMIERMGVDYN
+51 IRDYMIERMGIDYQS
-65 DKSDEEVVDDFV
+65 KSDEDVVDDFV

-176 RRAGREALQS
+176 RKAGRDALRS
-186 GATKQAAIDAG
+186 GATKKAARDAG
-197 RKAGREAAARA
+197 RKAGKEAAARA
-208 AASGMTKKRTQG
+208 AAKGMTAKRTKG
-220 VYDKVSKLIET
+220 IYDKVSNIVET
-231 EAMKTIPKDAMK
+231 EAKKSIPRDAMK
-243 KAQQDLFKSAAT
+243 KAQQDLFKTAAT

-272 DIANQQARLEVGAQD
+272 DIANQQARLAVGAQD
-287 SFSKTQSAFSG
+287 SFSKTQSAFSA

-303 AGGAQLVARKIG
+303 AGGAQLVTRKIG

-330 LAQNTIDLY
+330 LAQKTIDEY

-367 RGKKGRGEILNDSQ
+367 RGKKGRGTYNIDDSQ
-381 LIKEIMFGDPAELKP
+381 LIREIMFGDVE

-416 IHISDVM
+416 VHISDVM

-436 DINTSL
+436 DINTSM

-496 KLQADPIKDA
+496 KLQAGVIKKAEGDV
-506 QKREITLSDG
+506 ETILPDG
-516 TKQLKPAEPFRYGQS
+516 TKIKEPKPAEPLRYGQS

-563 FSATGLMTKG
+563 FSSTALMTLG
-573 LAQSATNR
+573 VAQSVTNR
-581 AAAQESF
+581 KAAQESF

-621 PENLDTQKVLF
+621 PDNLDAQKVLF

-645 YGMNPDSKTF
+645 YGMNPDNPAF

-709 IDDDVISGAL
+709 IDDEVISGAL
-719 DTTLKSVFAKDYTTT
+719 DTTLKSVFAKDYTTA
-734 EQPELIRTAAKFVET
+734 EQPELIRTAAKFVEN
-749 VSNTPFLGTI
+749 VSNTPGLGTI

-775 WGPFSAPETLFKPMY
+775 WGPFSAPETLLKPMY
-790 KRIVKNEG
+790 KRIVKKEG

-805 AAARTTVGIAGL
+805 AAARTIVGSAGL
-817 ILAMQYDEE
+817 ILASQYDKE
-826 RRDDGLGVYEINVGG
+826 RRDEGLGVFEINVGG
-841 GKIIDAK
+841 GKIVDVK

-858 AGRITNMLRN
+858 AGRIFNMKLN
-868 SETVPPELIQEMG
+868 GENVPPELYQEMSA
-881 TQVAV
+881 QVAV

-913 RGASIDSF
+913 RGAQF
-921 AKTFG
+921 NAFQKTFG
-926 NLTAGVTR
+926 NILAGTTR
-934 PLDAINKVVGFAM
+934 PLDAVNKIVGFAM

-1065 TERFKKA
+1065 TEEFMKA
-1072 DLPERRGMLKA
+1072 DLPKRRGMLKA

-1092 RERLDDGYTTGGEN
+1092 REKLDDGYTTGEN
-1106 IKLRA
+1106 VKLRA
-1111 VYKAQSKFSKEITR
+1111 AYKAKSRFSKEITR
-1125 EAKKVMKEK
+1125 ETKKALKEK
-1134 FGVSGALEDYSFAE
+1134 FGVSGEIEDYSFSE

-1154 YSEHLKDAY
+1154 YSEYLQDAY
-1163 DEADQL
+1163 DEAGQL

>member
-14 YGGADTSPKREYET
+14 YSGADSSSEKKYET

-36 LSVDDIRQDYKYNQP
+36 LSVDDIRKDYKYNQP
-51 IRDYMIERMGVDYN
+51 IRDYMIERMGVDYQT
-65 DKSDEEVVDDFV
+65 KSDEDVVDDFV
-77 KHMRYFNSNTVM
+77 KHMRYFNANTVM

-176 RRAGREALQS
+176 RKAGRDALRS
-186 GATKQAAIDAG
+186 GATKKAAREAG
-197 RKAGREAAARA
+197 RKAGKEAAERAAAR
-208 AASGMTKKRTQG
+208 GMTDKRTKG
-220 VYDKVSKLIET
+220 IYDKVSKLVET
-231 EAMKTIPKDAMK
+231 EAKKAIPRDAMK
-243 KAQQDLFKSAAT
+243 EAQKNLFRTAAT

-272 DIANQQARLEVGAQD
+272 DIANQEIMLDVGAQET
-287 SFSKTQSAFSG
+287 FSKTQSAFSG

-303 AGGAQLVARKIG
+303 AGGAQLVARKLG
-315 AGKSGLEDTRTETEK
+315 AGKSGFEDTRTETEK

-344 KADTPEAAKAIRK
+344 KADAPEAAKAIRK
-357 AADKWNAKVA
+357 ATDKWNAKVA
-367 RGKKGRGEILNDSQ
+367 RGKKGRGEVLDDSQ
-381 LIKEIMFGDPAELKP
+381 LIREIMFGDVE

-401 LVGVFRSKGYKIGKE
+401 LVGVFRSKGYKVGKE
-416 IHISDVM
+416 VHISDVM
-423 TNVANSLTQKELK
+423 TNVANSLTQKELE
-436 DINTSL
+436 DINIAFA
-442 GKHTGF
+442 KHTGF
-448 NFGNLTGTRVKL
+448 KFGDLTGARVKL

-473 TLQVASEVS
+473 TLQVASQVS
-482 KTLNAGLLAAETKI
+482 KTLNSGLLAAETKI
-496 KLQADPIKDA
+496 KLQSGAIKEA
-506 QKREITLSDG
+506 EEGKEITLSDG
-516 TKQLKPAEPFRYGQS
+516 TKIKKPKPPEPLRYGQS

-552 QYYVGQTVADL
+552 QYYVGQTIADL
-563 FSATGLMTKG
+563 FSSTALMTKG
-573 LAQSATNR
+573 VAQSTYNTK
-581 AAAQESF
+581 AAQESF

-595 SLQVQKIRN
+595 SLQVQKLRN

-621 PENLDTQKVLF
+621 PENLDAQKVLF

-645 YGMNPDSKTF
+645 YGMNPDSKAF

-709 IDDDVISGAL
+709 IDDEVISGAL
-719 DTTLKSVFAKDYTTT
+719 DTTLKSVFAKDYTTK
-734 EQPELIRTAAKFVET
+734 EQPEIIRTAAKFVET

-775 WGPFSAPETLFKPMY
+775 WGPFSAPETLLKPMY
-790 KRIVKNEG
+790 KRIVKKEG

-817 ILAMQYDEE
+817 ILASQYDKE
-826 RRDDGLGVYEINVGG
+826 RRDEGLGVYEINVGG

-858 AGRITNMLRN
+858 AGRIFNMKLN
-868 SETVPPELIQEMG
+868 GETVPPELIQEMG

-913 RGASIDSF
+913 RGAQFDAF
-921 AKTFG
+921 NKTFG
-926 NLTAGVTR
+926 NFLAGVTR
-934 PLDAINKVVGFAM
+934 PLDAVNKVVGFAM
-947 GTDTAKDVR
+947 GTDAAKDVR

-1057 RSTQRLLR
+1057 RQTQRLLR
-1065 TERFKKA
+1065 TEQFMKA

-1092 RERLDDGYTTGGEN
+1092 RERLDEGYTTGDN
-1106 IKLRA
+1106 VKLRA
-1111 VYKAQSKFSKEITR
+1111 AYKAKSKFSKEITT
-1125 EAKKVMKEK
+1125 EAKKVLKEK
-1134 FGVSGALEDYSFAE
+1134 FGVSGDIEDYSFAE

-1163 DEADQL
+1163 DEAGQL

>member
-1 MNYFEQ
+1 
-7 KEYMKNL
+7 MKNL
-14 YGGADTSPKREYET
+14 YSGADSSSEKKYET

-36 LSVDDIRQDYKYNQP
+36 LSVDDIRKDYKYNQP
-51 IRDYMIERMGVDYN
+51 IRDYMIERMGVDYQT
-65 DKSDEEVVDDFV
+65 KSDEDVVDDFV

-89 TAGEVRFVTKANKRQ
+89 TAGEVRFVTKANDRQ

-176 RRAGREALQS
+176 RKAGRDALRS
-186 GATKQAAIDAG
+186 GATKKAAREAG
-197 RKAGREAAARA
+197 RKAGKEAAERAAAR
-208 AASGMTKKRTQG
+208 GMTDKRTKG
-220 VYDKVSKLIET
+220 IYDKVSKLVET
-231 EAMKTIPKDAMK
+231 EAKKTIPRDAMK
-243 KAQQDLFKSAAT
+243 EAQKNLFRTAAT

-272 DIANQQARLEVGAQD
+272 DIANQEARLEVGAQD
-287 SFSKTQSAFSG
+287 SFSKTQSAFSA

-303 AGGAQLVARKIG
+303 AGGAQLITRKLG
-315 AGKSGLEDTRTETEK
+315 AGKSGFEDTRTETEK

-344 KADTPEAAKAIRK
+344 KTDTPEAAKAIRK
-357 AADKWNAKVA
+357 ATDKWNAKVA
-367 RGKKGRGEILNDSQ
+367 RGKKGRGEVIDDSQ
-381 LIKEIMFGDPAELKP
+381 LIREIMFGDVE

-401 LVGVFRSKGYKIGKE
+401 LVGVFRSKGYKVGKE
-416 IHISDVM
+416 VHISDVM
-423 TNVANSLTQKELK
+423 TNVANSLTQKELE
-436 DINTSL
+436 DINIAFA
-442 GKHTGF
+442 KHTGF
-448 NFGNLTGTRVKL
+448 KFGDLTGARVKL

-473 TLQVASEVS
+473 TLQVASQVS
-482 KTLNAGLLAAETKI
+482 KTLNSGLLAAETKI
-496 KLQADPIKDA
+496 KLQSNTIKKA
-506 QKREITLSDG
+506 EESEKTLADG
-516 TKQLKPAEPFRYGQS
+516 TKVPKPPEPLRYGQS

-552 QYYVGQTVADL
+552 QYYVGQTIADL
-563 FSATGLMTKG
+563 FSSTALMTKG
-573 LAQSATNR
+573 VAQSTYNTK
-581 AAAQESF
+581 AAQESF

-595 SLQVQKIRN
+595 SLQVQKLRN

-621 PENLDTQKVLF
+621 PENLDAQKVLF

-645 YGMNPDSKTF
+645 YGMDPNNPTF

-709 IDDDVISGAL
+709 IDDEVISGAL
-719 DTTLKSVFAKDYTTT
+719 DTTLKSVFAKDYTTK
-734 EQPELIRTAAKFVET
+734 EQPEIIRTAAKFVET

-775 WGPFSAPETLFKPMY
+775 WGPFSAPETLLKPMY
-790 KRIVKNEG
+790 KRIVKKEG

-817 ILAMQYDEE
+817 ILASQYDKE
-826 RRDDGLGVYEINVGG
+826 RRDEGLGVYEINVGG

-858 AGRITNMLRN
+858 AGRIFNMKLN
-868 SETVPPELIQEMG
+868 GETVPPELIQEMG

-913 RGASIDSF
+913 RGAQF
-921 AKTFG
+921 NAFQKTFG
-926 NLTAGVTR
+926 NLLAGTTR
-934 PLDAINKVVGFAM
+934 PLDAVNKIVGFAM
-947 GTDTAKDVR
+947 GTDAAKDVR

-1057 RSTQRLLR
+1057 RQTQRLLR
-1065 TERFKKA
+1065 TEQFMKA

-1092 RERLDDGYTTGGEN
+1092 RERLDDGYTTGDN
-1106 IKLRA
+1106 VKLRA
-1111 VYKAQSKFSKEITR
+1111 AYKAKSKFSKEITT
-1125 EAKKVMKEK
+1125 EAKKV
-1134 FGVSGALEDYSFAE
+1134 
-1148 LDLFIS
+1148 
-1154 YSEHLKDAY
+1154 LK
-1163 DEADQL
+1163 

>member
-14 YGGADTSPKREYET
+14 YSGADSSSEKKYET

-36 LSVDDIRQDYKYNQP
+36 LSVDDIRKDYKYNQP
-51 IRDYMIERMGVDYN
+51 IRDYMIERMGVDYQT
-65 DKSDEEVVDDFV
+65 KSDEDVVDDFV

-89 TAGEVRFVTKANKRQ
+89 TAGEVRFVTKANDRQ

-176 RRAGREALQS
+176 RKAGRDALRS
-186 GATKQAAIDAG
+186 GATKKAAREAG
-197 RKAGREAAARA
+197 RKAGKEAAERAAAR
-208 AASGMTKKRTQG
+208 GMTDKRTKG
-220 VYDKVSKLIET
+220 IYDKVSKLVET
-231 EAMKTIPKDAMK
+231 EAKKTIPRDAMK
-243 KAQQDLFKSAAT
+243 EAQKNLFRTAAT

-272 DIANQQARLEVGAQD
+272 DIANQEARLEVGAQD
-287 SFSKTQSAFSG
+287 SFSKTQSAFSA

-303 AGGAQLVARKIG
+303 AGGAQLITRKLG
-315 AGKSGLEDTRTETEK
+315 AGKSGFEDTRTETEK

-344 KADTPEAAKAIRK
+344 KTDTPEAAKAIRK
-357 AADKWNAKVA
+357 ATDKWNAKVA
-367 RGKKGRGEILNDSQ
+367 RGKKGRGEVIDDSQ
-381 LIKEIMFGDPAELKP
+381 LIREIMFGDVE

-401 LVGVFRSKGYKIGKE
+401 LVGVFRSKGYKVGKE
-416 IHISDVM
+416 VHISDVM
-423 TNVANSLTQKELK
+423 TNVANSLTQKELE
-436 DINTSL
+436 DINIAFA
-442 GKHTGF
+442 KHTGF
-448 NFGNLTGTRVKL
+448 KFGDLTGARVKL

-473 TLQVASEVS
+473 TLQVASQVS
-482 KTLNAGLLAAETKI
+482 KTLNSGLLAAETKI
-496 KLQADPIKDA
+496 KLQSNTIKKA
-506 QKREITLSDG
+506 EESEKTLADG
-516 TKQLKPAEPFRYGQS
+516 TKVPKPPEPLRYGQS

-552 QYYVGQTVADL
+552 QYYVGQTIADL
-563 FSATGLMTKG
+563 FSSTALMTKG
-573 LAQSATNR
+573 VAQSTYNTK
-581 AAAQESF
+581 AAQESF

-595 SLQVQKIRN
+595 SLQVQKLRN

-621 PENLDTQKVLF
+621 PENLDAQKVLF

-645 YGMNPDSKTF
+645 YGMDPNNPTF

-709 IDDDVISGAL
+709 IDDEVISGAL
-719 DTTLKSVFAKDYTTT
+719 DTTLKSVFAKDYTTK
-734 EQPELIRTAAKFVET
+734 EQPEIIRTAAKFVET

-775 WGPFSAPETLFKPMY
+775 WGPFSAPETLLKPMY
-790 KRIVKNEG
+790 KRIVKKEG

-817 ILAMQYDEE
+817 ILASQYDKE
-826 RRDDGLGVYEINVGG
+826 RRDEGLGVYEINVGG

-858 AGRITNMLRN
+858 AGRIFNMKLN
-868 SETVPPELIQEMG
+868 GETVPPELIQEMG

-913 RGASIDSF
+913 RGAQF
-921 AKTFG
+921 NAFQKTFG
-926 NLTAGVTR
+926 NLLAGTTR
-934 PLDAINKVVGFAM
+934 PLDAVNKIVGFAM
-947 GTDTAKDVR
+947 GTDAAKDVR

-1057 RSTQRLLR
+1057 RQTQRLLR
-1065 TERFKKA
+1065 TEQFMKA

-1092 RERLDDGYTTGGEN
+1092 RERLDDGYTTGDN
-1106 IKLRA
+1106 VKLRA
-1111 VYKAQSKFSKEITR
+1111 AYKAKSKFSKEITT
-1125 EAKKVMKEK
+1125 EAKKVLKEK
-1134 FGVSGALEDYSFAE
+1134 FGVSGDIEDYSFAE

-1163 DEADQL
+1163 DEAGQL

>member
-14 YGGADTSPKREYET
+14 YGGVDTSTTKKEYET

-36 LSVDDIRQDYKYNQP
+36 LSVEDIRKDYKYSQP
-51 IRDYMIERMGVDYN
+51 IRDYMIERMGVDYQT
-65 DKSDEEVVDDFV
+65 KSDEDVVDDFV
-77 KHMRYFNSNTVM
+77 KHMRYFNANTVM

-155 IGRAAAGGVQVS
+155 LGRAAAGGAQVS
-167 GKQVIKAAV
+167 GRQVIKAAV
-176 RRAGREALQS
+176 RKAGRDALGS
-186 GATKQAAIDAG
+186 GATKKAARDAG
-197 RKAGREAAARA
+197 RRAGREAAARA
-208 AASGMTKKRTQG
+208 AAQGMSTKRTKG
-220 VYDKVSKLIET
+220 VYDKVSSIV
-231 EAMKTIPKDAMK
+231 EADTKKSIPRDAMK
-243 KAQQDLFKSAAT
+243 EAQKDLFKTAAN

-272 DIANQQARLEVGAQD
+272 DIANQNIMIDVGAQET
-287 SFSKTQSAFSG
+287 FSKTQSAFSG

-303 AGGAQLVARKIG
+303 AGGAQLVARKLG
-315 AGKSGLEDTRTETEK
+315 AGKSGFEDTRTETEK
-330 LAQNTIDLY
+330 LAQKTIDEY

-367 RGKKGRGEILNDSQ
+367 RGKKGRGKIDDSQ
-381 LIKEIMFGDPAELKP
+381 LIREIMFGDVD

-401 LVGVFRSKGYKIGKE
+401 LVGVFRSKGYKVGKE
-416 IHISDVM
+416 VHISDVM

-436 DINTSL
+436 DINTSMS
-442 GKHTGF
+442 KHTGF
-448 NFGNLTGTRVKL
+448 KFGNLTGARVKL

-473 TLQVASEVS
+473 TLQIASQVS

-496 KLQADPIKDA
+496 KLQSGIIKNA
-506 QKREITLSDG
+506 EESEITLADG
-516 TKQLKPAEPFRYGQS
+516 TKMPKPAEPLRYGQS

-563 FSATGLMTKG
+563 FSSTALMTLG
-573 LAQSATNR
+573 VAQSVTNR
-581 AAAQESF
+581 KAAQESF

-621 PENLDTQKVLF
+621 PENLDAQKVLF

-645 YGMNPDSKTF
+645 YGMNPDSKSF

-775 WGPFSAPETLFKPMY
+775 WGPFSAPETLLKPMY

-805 AAARTTVGIAGL
+805 AAARTTVGVAGL
-817 ILAMQYDEE
+817 ILASQYDKE

-858 AGRITNMLRN
+858 AGRIVNMLSN
-868 SETVPPELIQEMG
+868 SEKVPPELIQEMG

-913 RGASIDSF
+913 RGAQF
-921 AKTFG
+921 NAFQKTFG
-926 NLTAGVTR
+926 NLLAGTTR
-934 PLDAINKVVGFAM
+934 PLDAVNKAVGFAM

-1029 MQAWTAN
+1029 MQAWTAS

-1057 RSTQRLLR
+1057 RQTQRLLR
-1065 TERFKKA
+1065 TEKFVKA

-1092 RERLDDGYTTGGEN
+1092 RDRLDDGYTTGDN
-1106 IKLRA
+1106 VKLRA
-1111 VYKAQSKFSKEITR
+1111 VYKAQSRFSKEITS
-1125 EAKKVMKEK
+1125 EAQKVMKEK
-1134 FGVSGALEDYSFAE
+1134 FGVSGEIEDYSFAE

-1163 DEADQL
+1163 DEAGQL

>member
-14 YGGADTSPKREYET
+14 YSGADSSSEKKYET

-36 LSVDDIRQDYKYNQP
+36 LSVDDIRKDYKYNQP
-51 IRDYMIERMGVDYN
+51 IRDYMIERMGVDYQT
-65 DKSDEEVVDDFV
+65 KSDEDVVDDFV

-89 TAGEVRFVTKANKRQ
+89 TAGEVRFVTKANDRQ

-176 RRAGREALQS
+176 RKAGRDALRS
-186 GATKQAAIDAG
+186 GATKKAAREAG
-197 RKAGREAAARA
+197 RKAGKEAAERAAAR
-208 AASGMTKKRTQG
+208 GMTDKRTKG
-220 VYDKVSKLIET
+220 IYDKVSKLVET
-231 EAMKTIPKDAMK
+231 EAKKTIPRDAMK
-243 KAQQDLFKSAAT
+243 EAQKNLFRTAAT

-272 DIANQQARLEVGAQD
+272 DIANQEARLEVGAQD
-287 SFSKTQSAFSG
+287 SFSKTQSAFSA

-303 AGGAQLVARKIG
+303 AGGAQLITRKLG
-315 AGKSGLEDTRTETEK
+315 AGKSGFEDTRTETEK

-344 KADTPEAAKAIRK
+344 KTDTPEAAKAIRK
-357 AADKWNAKVA
+357 ATDKWNAKVA
-367 RGKKGRGEILNDSQ
+367 RGKKGRGEVIDDSQ
-381 LIKEIMFGDPAELKP
+381 LIREIMFGDVE

-401 LVGVFRSKGYKIGKE
+401 LVGVFRSKGYKVGKE
-416 IHISDVM
+416 VHISDVM
-423 TNVANSLTQKELK
+423 TNVANSLTQKELE
-436 DINTSL
+436 DINIAFA
-442 GKHTGF
+442 KHTGF
-448 NFGNLTGTRVKL
+448 KFGDLTGARVKL

-473 TLQVASEVS
+473 TLQVASQVS
-482 KTLNAGLLAAETKI
+482 KTLNSGLLAAETKI
-496 KLQADPIKDA
+496 KLQSNTIKKA
-506 QKREITLSDG
+506 EESEKTLADG
-516 TKQLKPAEPFRYGQS
+516 TKVPKPPEPLRYGQS

-552 QYYVGQTVADL
+552 QYYVGQTIADL
-563 FSATGLMTKG
+563 FSSTALMTKG
-573 LAQSATNR
+573 VAQSTYNTK
-581 AAAQESF
+581 AAQESF

-595 SLQVQKIRN
+595 SLQVQKLRN

-621 PENLDTQKVLF
+621 PENLDAQKVLF

-645 YGMNPDSKTF
+645 YGMDPNNPTF

-709 IDDDVISGAL
+709 IDDEVISGAL
-719 DTTLKSVFAKDYTTT
+719 DTTLKSVFAKDYTTK
-734 EQPELIRTAAKFVET
+734 EQPEIIRTAAKFVET

-775 WGPFSAPETLFKPMY
+775 WGPFSAPETLLKPMY
-790 KRIVKNEG
+790 KRIVKKEG

-817 ILAMQYDEE
+817 ILASQYDKE
-826 RRDDGLGVYEINVGG
+826 RRDEGLGVYEINVGG

-858 AGRITNMLRN
+858 AGRIFNMKLN
-868 SETVPPELIQEMG
+868 GETVPPELIQEMG

-913 RGASIDSF
+913 RGAQFDAF
-921 AKTFG
+921 NKTFG
-926 NLTAGVTR
+926 NFLAGVTR
-934 PLDAINKVVGFAM
+934 PLDAVNKVVGFAM
-947 GTDTAKDVR
+947 GTDAAKDVR

-1057 RSTQRLLR
+1057 RQTQRLLR
-1065 TERFKKA
+1065 TEQFMKA

-1092 RERLDDGYTTGGEN
+1092 RERLDDGYTTGDN
-1106 IKLRA
+1106 VKLRA
-1111 VYKAQSKFSKEITR
+1111 AYKAKSKFSKEITT
-1125 EAKKVMKEK
+1125 EAKKVLKEK
-1134 FGVSGALEDYSFAE
+1134 FGVSGDIEDYSFAE

-1163 DEADQL
+1163 DEAGQL

>member
-14 YGGADTSPKREYET
+14 YGGVDTSTTKKEYET

-36 LSVDDIRQDYKYNQP
+36 LSVEDIRKDYKYSQP
-51 IRDYMIERMGVDYN
+51 IRDYMIERMGVDYQT
-65 DKSDEEVVDDFV
+65 KSDEDVVDDFV
-77 KHMRYFNSNTVM
+77 KHMRYFNANTVM

-155 IGRAAAGGVQVS
+155 LGRAAAGGAQVS
-167 GKQVIKAAV
+167 GRQVIKAAV
-176 RRAGREALQS
+176 RKAGRDALGS
-186 GATKQAAIDAG
+186 GATKKAARDAG

-208 AASGMTKKRTQG
+208 AAQGMSTKRTKG
-220 VYDKVSKLIET
+220 VYDKVSSIV
-231 EAMKTIPKDAMK
+231 EADTKKSIPRDAMK
-243 KAQQDLFKSAAT
+243 EAQKDLFKTAAN

-272 DIANQQARLEVGAQD
+272 DIANQNIMIDVGAQET
-287 SFSKTQSAFSG
+287 FSKTQSAFSG

-303 AGGAQLVARKIG
+303 AGGAQLVARKLG
-315 AGKSGLEDTRTETEK
+315 AGKSGFEDTRTETEK
-330 LAQNTIDLY
+330 LAQKTIDEY

-367 RGKKGRGEILNDSQ
+367 RGKKGRGKIDDSQ
-381 LIKEIMFGDPAELKP
+381 LIREIMFGDVD

-401 LVGVFRSKGYKIGKE
+401 LVGVFRSKGYKVGKE
-416 IHISDVM
+416 VHISDVM

-436 DINTSL
+436 DINTSMS
-442 GKHTGF
+442 KHTGF
-448 NFGNLTGTRVKL
+448 KFGNLTGARVKL

-473 TLQVASEVS
+473 TLQIASQVS

-496 KLQADPIKDA
+496 KLQSGIIKNA
-506 QKREITLSDG
+506 EESEITLADG
-516 TKQLKPAEPFRYGQS
+516 TKMPKPAEPLRYGQS

-563 FSATGLMTKG
+563 FSSTALMTLG
-573 LAQSATNR
+573 VAQSVTNR
-581 AAAQESF
+581 KAAQESF

-621 PENLDTQKVLF
+621 PDNLDAQKVLF

-637 GVDASAKR
+637 GVDASPKR
-645 YGMNPDSKTF
+645 YGMNPDSKSF

-775 WGPFSAPETLFKPMY
+775 WGPFSAPETLLKPMY

-805 AAARTTVGIAGL
+805 AAARTTVGVAGL
-817 ILAMQYDEE
+817 ILASQYDKE

-858 AGRITNMLRN
+858 AGRIVNMLSN
-868 SETVPPELIQEMG
+868 SEKVPPELIQEMG

-913 RGASIDSF
+913 RGAQF
-921 AKTFG
+921 NAFQKTFG
-926 NLTAGVTR
+926 NLLAGTTR
-934 PLDAINKVVGFAM
+934 PLDAVNKAVGFAM

-1029 MQAWTAN
+1029 MQAWTAS

-1057 RSTQRLLR
+1057 RQTQRLLR
-1065 TERFKKA
+1065 TEKFVKA

-1092 RERLDDGYTTGGEN
+1092 RDRLDDGYTTGDN
-1106 IKLRA
+1106 VKLRA
-1111 VYKAQSKFSKEITR
+1111 VYKAQSRFSKEITS

-1134 FGVSGALEDYSFAE
+1134 FGVSGEIEDYSFAE

-1163 DEADQL
+1163 DEAGQL

>member
-14 YGGADTSPKREYET
+14 YSGTGSSSEKQYET

-36 LSVDDIRQDYKYNQP
+36 LSVEDIRKDYKYSQP
-51 IRDYMIERMGVDYN
+51 IRDYMIERMGIDYQT
-65 DKSDEEVVDDFV
+65 KSDEDVVDDFV
-77 KHMRYFNSNTVM
+77 KHMRYFNANTVM
-89 TAGEVRFVTKANKRQ
+89 TAGEVRFVTKANDRQ

-140 AASDPTNYLGILTGG
+140 AAADPTNYLGILTGG

-167 GKQVIKAAV
+167 GKQVIKGAV
-176 RRAGREALQS
+176 RKAGRDALRS
-186 GATKQAAIDAG
+186 GATKKAAREAG
-197 RKAGREAAARA
+197 RKAGKEAAARA
-208 AASGMTKKRTQG
+208 AARGMTDKRTKG
-220 VYDKVSKLIET
+220 VYDKVSKLVET
-231 EAMKTIPKDAMK
+231 EAKKAIPRDAMK
-243 KAQQDLFKSAAT
+243 AAQRDLFRTAAT

-272 DIANQQARLEVGAQD
+272 DIANQEIMLDVGAQET
-287 SFSKTQSAFSG
+287 FSKTQSAFSA

-303 AGGAQLVARKIG
+303 AGGAQLVARKLG
-315 AGKSGLEDTRTETEK
+315 AGKSGFEDTRTETEK

-344 KADTPEAAKAIRK
+344 KADAPEAAKAIRK
-357 AADKWNAKVA
+357 ATDKWNAKVA
-367 RGKKGRGEILNDSQ
+367 KGDPKKDIIDDSQ
-381 LIKEIMFGDPAELKP
+381 LIREIMFGDVE

-401 LVGVFRSKGYKIGKE
+401 LVGVFRSKGYKVGKE
-416 IHISDVM
+416 VHISDVM
-423 TNVANSLTQKELK
+423 TNVANSLTQKELE
-436 DINTSL
+436 DINISFA
-442 GKHTGF
+442 KYTGF
-448 NFGNLTGTRVKL
+448 KFGDLTGARVKL
-460 GDLMADRFSEAGK
+460 GDVMAARYSEAGK
-473 TLQVASEVS
+473 TLQVASQVS
-482 KTLNAGLLAAETKI
+482 KTLNSGLLAAETKI
-496 KLQADPIKDA
+496 KLQSGAIKEA
-506 QKREITLSDG
+506 EEGKEITLADG
-516 TKQLKPAEPFRYGQS
+516 TKIKKPKPPEPLRYGQS

-552 QYYVGQTVADL
+552 QYYVGQTIADL
-563 FSATGLMTKG
+563 FSSTALMTKG
-573 LAQSATNR
+573 LAQSVTNR
-581 AAAQESF
+581 NAAQESF

-621 PENLDTQKVLF
+621 PENLDAQKVLF

-645 YGMNPDSKTF
+645 YGMNPDSKAF

-709 IDDDVISGAL
+709 IDDEVISGAL

-749 VSNTPFLGTI
+749 VSNTPGLGTI

-775 WGPFSAPETLFKPMY
+775 WGPFSAPETLLKPMY
-790 KRIVKNEG
+790 KRIVKKEG

-805 AAARTTVGIAGL
+805 AAARTTVGVAGL

-858 AGRITNMLRN
+858 AGRILNMKRN
-868 SETVPPELIQEMG
+868 SETIPPELIQEMG

-913 RGASIDSF
+913 RGASIDAF

-1057 RSTQRLLR
+1057 RQTQRLLR
-1065 TERFKKA
+1065 TEKFMKA
-1072 DLPERRGMLKA
+1072 DLPKRRGMLKA

-1092 RERLDDGYTTGGEN
+1092 RDKLDDGYTTGDN
-1106 IKLRA
+1106 VKLRA
-1111 VYKAQSKFSKEITR
+1111 AYKAQSRFSKEITT
-1125 EAKKVMKEK
+1125 EAKKVLKEK
-1134 FGVSGALEDYSFAE
+1134 FGVSGEIEDYSFAE

-1163 DEADQL
+1163 DEAGQL

>member
-1 MNYFEQ
+1 MNYFERQ
-7 KEYMKNL
+7 EYIKNL
-14 YGGADTSPKREYET
+14 TKGTTPDVKVSEP

-36 LSVDDIRQDYKYNQP
+36 LTVNDIQKDYKYNQP
-51 IRDYMIERMGVDYN
+51 IRDYMIERLGVDYRS
-65 DKSDEEVVDDFV
+65 KSDEQVVDDFV
-77 KHMRYFNSNTVM
+77 QHMRYFNANTVS
-89 TAGEVRFVTKANKRQ
+89 TAGEVRFVTKANDRQ

-155 IGRAAAGGVQVS
+155 IGRAAAGGVQVT
-167 GKQVIKAAV
+167 GRQVIKAAV
-176 RRAGREALQS
+176 RKAGRDALSS
-186 GATKQAAIDAG
+186 GATAKAAKEAG
-197 RKAGREAAARA
+197 RKAGQEAAARA
-208 AASGMTKKRTQG
+208 AAKGMTARRTQG
-220 VYDKVSKLIET
+220 VYENVSRIVSE
-231 EAMKTIPKDAMK
+231 EAKRTIPKDAMK
-243 KAQQDLFKSAAT
+243 AKQKELFKTAAT

-272 DIANQQARLEVGAQD
+272 DIANQEARLEVGAQD
-287 SFSKTQSAFSG
+287 AFSKTQSAFSA

-303 AGGAQLVARKIG
+303 AGGAQLVTRKLG
-315 AGKSGLEDTRTETEK
+315 AGKSGFEDTRTETEK
-330 LAQNTIDLY
+330 LAQKTIDEY

-367 RGKKGRGEILNDSQ
+367 RGKKGRGQTIDDSQ
-381 LIKEIMFGDPAELKP
+381 LIREIMFGDVE

-416 IHISDVM
+416 VHISDVM

-436 DINTSL
+436 DINTSMS
-442 GKHTGF
+442 KYTGF

-473 TLQVASEVS
+473 TLQVASQVS

-496 KLQADPIKDA
+496 KLQAGVIKKAEGDI
-506 QKREITLSDG
+506 EITLPDG
-516 TKQLKPAEPFRYGQS
+516 TKIKEPKPAEPFRYGQS

-552 QYYVGQTVADL
+552 QYYVGQTIADL
-563 FSATGLMTKG
+563 FSSTALMTKG

-581 AAAQESF
+581 AGAQESF

-621 PENLDTQKVLF
+621 PANLDAQKVLF

-645 YGMNPDSKTF
+645 YGMDPNNPAF
-655 RNVEAFTRA
+655 RNVEAFTKA

-703 LSDDII
+703 LSDDIL
-709 IDDDVISGAL
+709 IDDEVIQGAL
-719 DTTLKSVFAKDYTTT
+719 DTTLKSVFAKDYTTA

-749 VSNTPFLGTI
+749 VSNTPGLGTI

-775 WGPFSAPETLFKPMY
+775 WGPFSAPETLLKPMY

-805 AAARTTVGIAGL
+805 AAARTTVGVAGL
-817 ILAMQYDEE
+817 ILASQYDKE

-841 GKIIDAK
+841 GKIVDAK

-858 AGRITNMLRN
+858 AGRILNMKLN
-868 SETVPPELIQEMG
+868 GETVPPELIQEMG

-913 RGASIDSF
+913 RGAQF
-921 AKTFG
+921 NAFQKTFG
-926 NLTAGVTR
+926 NILAGTTR
-934 PLDAINKVVGFAM
+934 PLDAVNKIVGFAM

-1029 MQAWTAN
+1029 MQAWTAS

-1057 RSTQRLLR
+1057 RQTQRLLR
-1065 TERFKKA
+1065 TEQFMKA

-1092 RERLDDGYTTGGEN
+1092 RDKLDNGYTTGDN
-1106 IKLRA
+1106 VKLRA
-1111 VYKAQSKFSKEITR
+1111 VYKAQSRFSKEITS
-1125 EAKKVMKEK
+1125 EAKKVLKEK
-1134 FGVSGALEDYSFAE
+1134 FGVSGEIEDYSFSE

-1163 DEADQL
+1163 DEAGQL